1 MTFVD
6 PKMLGWAI
14 ALPIIGTYIVTSVVL
29 LNFPWLVH
37 RRKQTKFRCRHISH
51 RGGAAENLEN
61 TMTAYH
67 HALKMG
73 TEMLELDVRLT
84 ADEQVVVCHD
94 DELSRVTNTD
104 LKICDLNFKDLPC
117 LSRTL
122 AVQFQPGVSC
132 DMKNNDCH
140 IPLLDTVFEAFPNIP
155 INVDIKTNSDLLIDK
170 THELISKHNRKDL
183 TVWGNFSADVTE
195 KCYKKDPEIPVM
207 FSMKR
212 CAILV
217 FLFYSGLLPFIPI
230 KESFLEIMLP
240 VTMIR
245 RFEVPR
251 TMKILCHIVDWFL
264 ISPIL
269 FNHLEKRGI
278 QTYLWVLNEDSE
290 FDFAFNKLK
299 VAGVMTD
306 YPTRLRDYLRS
317 SNLNPGQPVPTA
329 NGSERSELIKKD

>member
-1 MTFVD
+1 
-6 PKMLGWAI
+6 MLGWAI
-14 ALPIIGTYIVTSVVL
+14 ALPVIGTYVVTSIVL

-37 RRKQTKFRCRHISH
+37 KKKQSKFRCRHISH

-84 ADEQVVVCHD
+84 ADKQVVVCHD

-104 LKICDLNFKDLPC
+104 LKICDLNFTDLPP

-122 AVQFQPGVSC
+122 PVQFQPGVSC
-132 DMKNNDCH
+132 VMKNNDCH
-140 IPLLDTVFEAFPNIP
+140 IPLLDSVFEAFPNVP

-170 THELISKHNRKDL
+170 SNQ
-183 TVWGNFSADVTE
+183 
-195 KCYKKDPEIPVM
+195 DPEIPIM

-212 CAILV
+212 CATLV

-240 VTMIR
+240 LTMIR

-269 FNHLEKRGI
+269 FKHLDKRGI

-290 FDFAFNKLK
+290 YDFAFNKLK

-306 YPTRLRDYLRS
+306 YPTRLRDYLCT
-317 SNLNPGQPVPTA
+317 SNTNPGQPVPA
-329 NGSERSELIKKD
+329 ASGSERSELIKKD

>member
-1 MTFVD
+1 
-6 PKMLGWAI
+6 MLGWAI
-14 ALPIIGTYIVTSVVL
+14 ALPVIGTYVVTSIVL

-37 RRKQTKFRCRHISH
+37 KKKQSKFRCRHISH

-84 ADEQVVVCHD
+84 ADKQ
-94 DELSRVTNTD
+94 
-104 LKICDLNFKDLPC
+104 DLPP

-122 AVQFQPGVSC
+122 PVQFQPGVSC
-132 DMKNNDCH
+132 VMKNNDCH
-140 IPLLDTVFEAFPNIP
+140 IPLLDSVFEAFPNVP

-170 THELISKHNRKDL
+170 
-183 TVWGNFSADVTE
+183 
-195 KCYKKDPEIPVM
+195 DPEIPIM

-212 CAILV
+212 CATLV

-240 VTMIR
+240 LTMIR

-269 FNHLEKRGI
+269 FKHLDKRGI

-290 FDFAFNKLK
+290 YDFAFNKLK

-306 YPTRLRDYLRS
+306 YPTRLRDYLCT
-317 SNLNPGQPVPTA
+317 SNTNPGQPVPA
-329 NGSERSELIKKD
+329 ASGSERSELIKKD

>member
-1 MTFVD
+1 
-6 PKMLGWAI
+6 MLGWAI
-14 ALPIIGTYIVTSVVL
+14 ALPIVGTYIITSVVL

-37 RRKQTKFRCRHISH
+37 KKKKLKFRCRHISH

-67 HALKMG
+67 HALNMG

-84 ADEQVVVCHD
+84 ADKQVVVCHD
-94 DELSRVTNTD
+94 DDLSRVTDTEYNISD
-104 LKICDLNFKDLPC
+104 FNYKDLPP
-117 LSRTL
+117 LMKRL
-122 AVQFQPGVSC
+122 NVQFQPGVTC
-132 DMKNNDCH
+132 DVKNDDCC
-140 IPLLDTVFEAFPNIP
+140 IPLLESVFEAFPNIP
-155 INVDIKTNSDLLIDK
+155 INVDIKTNSDVLIDK
-170 THELISKHNRKDL
+170 THELICKYNRKDL
-183 TVWGNFSADVTE
+183 TVWGNFSKEVTD
-195 KCYKKDPEIPVM
+195 KCYKKDPEIPIM

-212 CAILV
+212 CAALV
-217 FLFYSGLLPFIPI
+217 LLFYTGLLPFIPI

-251 TMKILCHIVDWFL
+251 TMKVLCHIVDWFL

-269 FNHLEKRGI
+269 FKHLDKRGI
-278 QTYLWVLNEDSE
+278 QTYLWVLNDDSE

-306 YPTRLRDYLRS
+306 YPTRLQNYLNG
-317 SNLNPGQPVPTA
+317 SNIPREPVNTTS
-329 NGSERSELIKKD
+329 GSERSELIKKE